1 MRKSLLLFSL
11 LLLSACSNAV
21 PEASL
26 VGNYIANYGGET
38 ATLVL
43 KPDNTY
49 VHTTRANDG
58 RIVEDVATWNWT
70 QREDAWG
77 RRTVV
82 EFWDFRLIPSFK
94 EPDKEKA
101 KKAKIG
107 WVTEVELDW
116 LWRIQLCFDSDV
128 GYCYVKQPT

>member
-1 MRKSLLLFSL
+1 
-11 LLLSACSNAV
+11 LLSACSNAV
-21 PEASL
+21 PEVSL

-43 KPDNTY
+43 KPDHTY

-58 RIVEDVATWNWT
+58 QIVEDVATWKST
-70 QREDAWG
+70 QRETA
-77 RRTVV
+77 RYRTTVV

-94 EPDKEKA
+94 EPDKDKS

-107 WVTEVELDW
+107 WATEVELDW

>member
-1 MRKSLLLFSL
+1 L
-11 LLLSACSNAV
+11 LLLPACSNAV

-26 VGNYIANYGGET
+26 VGNYIANYRGET

-43 KPDNTY
+43 KRDNTY
-49 VHTTRANDG
+49 VHTTRASDG
-58 RIVEDVATWNWT
+58 RIVEEVATWKST
-70 QREDAWG
+70 QREHAWDG
-77 RRTVV
+77 RTVV

-94 EPDKEKA
+94 EPDRGRE

-107 WVTEVELDW
+107 WATEVELDW

-128 GYCYVKQPT
+128 GYCYVKQPI

>member
-1 MRKSLLLFSL
+1 MGFY
-11 LLLSACSNAV
+11 V
-21 PEASL
+21 AS
-26 VGNYIANYGGET
+26 YRGET

-43 KPDNTY
+43 KPDYTY
-49 VHTTRANDG
+49 VHTTHANDG
-58 RIVEDVATWNWT
+58 QTVEDVATWKST
-70 QREDAWG
+70 QRETE
-77 RRTVV
+77 RNRITVV

-94 EPDKEKA
+94 EPEKDKA

-116 LWRIQLCFDSDV
+116 RQRIRLCFDSDV

>member
-1 MRKSLLLFSL
+1 
-11 LLLSACSNAV
+11 V
-21 PEASL
+21 PEANL
-26 VGNYIANYGGET
+26 VGNYIAYHRGEI
-38 ATLVL
+38 AKLVL
-43 KPDNTY
+43 KPDSTY
-49 VHTTRANDG
+49 VHTTLAKDG
-58 RIVEDVATWNWT
+58 RIVEDVATWKAT
-70 QREDAWG
+70 QRKLNG
-77 RRTVV
+77 REYSLV
-82 EFWDFRLIPSFK
+82 EFWDFRLIPSFE